1 VIYATVGG
9 IELRFENRANSNFTG
24 QSGVA
29 LLSCITFAP
38 NDKVLDLGCGYCLI
52 GIYAAKIM
60 GSGTCLE
67 RGPNVACGSRQGK
80 ETLKR
85 AGRARVLS
93 LRPREKSA
101 RRADRLSRGGVCG
114 GGGQFRVDYEVED
127 FSLGQ
132 AH

>member
-1 VIYATVGG
+1 
-9 IELRFENRANSNFTG
+9 
-24 QSGVA
+24 
-29 LLSCITFAP
+29 LLSCITLAP

-60 GSGTCLE
+60 GAE
-67 RGPNVACGSRQGK
+67 RVWNAARCRVRLTARQGNIK
-80 ETLKR
+80 LKR